1 MRFLGPCLP
10 IALAGLLA
18 LHAVPALADAN
29 DYSGEELA
37 ADIVTA
43 SLPAAAFAIAHYK
56 DDGAG
61 EGQFFRANAASLLVN
76 TTLRVA
82 FNETEYGERPNG
94 NQYAFPSGHVG
105 FVITQA
111 AFLQQRFGWKYGLP
125 AYLLSGYVA
134 WVRVDTDHHHW
145 RDVVFAAALSEGVA
159 RLFVTP
165 HDAVRLAPIVGPE
178 WLGLRIERSF

>member
-1 MRFLGPCLP
+1 MRIDHSCLTA
-10 IALAGLLA
+10 ALAAFMA
-18 LHAVPALADAN
+18 LHAGLAAADGN
-29 DYSGEELA
+29 PYSGDELA

-43 SLPAAAFAIAHYK
+43 ALPLGAYAIAHYR

-61 EGQFFRANAASLLVN
+61 EGQFLRANAASLVLN
-76 TTLRVA
+76 TVLRVG
-82 FNETEYGERPNG
+82 FNQTRWGERPNG

-105 FVITQA
+105 FVVTQA
-111 AFLQQRFGWKYGLP
+111 AFLQQRFGWQYGVP

-145 RDVVFAAALSEGVA
+145 RDIIAAVAVAEFTA

-165 HDAVRLAPIVGPE
+165 HDAVHVAPIIGPD
-178 WLGLRIERSF
+178 WLGLRLERSF